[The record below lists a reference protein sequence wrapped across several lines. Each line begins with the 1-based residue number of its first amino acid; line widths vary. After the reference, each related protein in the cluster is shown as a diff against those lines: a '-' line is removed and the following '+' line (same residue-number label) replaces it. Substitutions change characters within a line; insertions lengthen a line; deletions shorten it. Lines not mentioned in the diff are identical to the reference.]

1 MDKID
6 LEKNNNINVIG
17 ELISNIKACRTVF
30 FCGAGISRNSGL
42 PIVNQLVPYILNK
55 LGLPNDDIQLICD
68 SDNCLCI
75 PFELFIERIQ
85 ANCDPELIYDIYQ
98 LGEPNSNHI
107 LLARLIKKGYLKTI
121 VTMNFDKLIEKAL
134 AMDPN
139 PLLEGKDYHLIY
151 REEDLKNVNWN
162 DDTIRIIKIHGSID
176 DKYAMSITLS
186 QVAQNKISD
195 GRSNIISQI
204 FANGTHED
212 VIILGYSSSDS
223 FDISPQI
230 ESVYENRKKIYYIQH
245 SDDNIIEPV
254 KLQQNKNPF
263 KNFETGL
270 RIHIDTNI
278 LLKTIWENIFVGEKQ
293 SGTKC
298 TEIKWKDYVDKWYLI
313 HIKDKDVKYNIP
325 AEIFERIGHLKKAL
339 FYYKQSLVVNRKE
352 KNIKGEGVCLGNIGN
367 IYGRLNEIDEAEKYY
382 MGSYDIAKNTNNKEE
397 QVVCLNNL
405 GTIEQARGNTTNAW
419 KLYMQALKGALHEQ
433 SFGIIDFENVMK
445 SIVHLGDVYT
455 DLGDVEKVIVS
466 FKQALELSLNIGD
479 KECEQIIYYKIGE
492 LFEKKSEYKE
502 AIKNYE
508 QSILIANDINDLERL
523 ISSLTSIG
531 NVYCKIG
538 EYQKAI
544 EVYEESTKKA
554 NIIGD
559 IHTSILCQCKLGHIH
574 EIINQSEL
582 ALKFYFK
589 ALSIADKSSEVNDK
603 AIVLV
608 SIGAFYNLNGEPQKA
623 LEYLGQALTESLG
636 IANEEIVETTLENI
650 GRVYDDLYEYKSAAM
665 FYNEALSIAK
675 KNISLSNR
683 QIWLNN
689 MLGED
694 YCKLG
699 NHEEALSYYQK
710 AYNNAKKHKLKKE
723 ECECLNDLGKEFN
736 HLNKLDSAFD
746 YLHKSLTISKELE
759 DLKMEAS
766 ILGNLGNYFTR
777 IEEYNKAIEQF
788 TQALKI
794 EEKLNDKNLQE
805 LLLGNL
811 GTAYLLL
818 DNYILSLNYY
828 MQALNLANENN
839 NNIGVGIWL
848 GGLGNVSISKKEYS
862 HAIDYYNKA
871 LEILVPTLGY
881 NNSYTIKFGNNLK
894 LAISESTQKNGI

>member
-1 MDKID
+1 MDKMD

-17 ELISNIKACRTVF
+17 ELINNIKACRTVF

-55 LGLPNDDIQLICD
+55 LELPNDDIQLICD
-68 SDNCLCI
+68 SDNNLCI

-85 ANCDPELIYDIYQ
+85 ANCEPELIYDIYQ

-107 LLARLIKKGYLKTI
+107 FLAKLIKKGYLKTI

-151 REEDLKNVNWN
+151 KEEDLKNINWD

-176 DKYAMSITLS
+176 DKYAMSITLK
-186 QVAQNKISD
+186 QVAQNKISE

-230 ESVYENRKKIYYIQH
+230 ESIYENRKKVYYIQH
-245 SDDNIIEPV
+245 SDDKIIESI
-254 KLQQNKNPF
+254 KLLQNKNPF
-263 KNFETGL
+263 KNFESGL
-270 RIHIDTNI
+270 RIHINTNI
-278 LLKTIWENIFVGEKQ
+278 LLKTIWENIFVGERQ
-293 SGTKC
+293 SETKC
-298 TEIKWKDYVDKWYLI
+298 TETKWKDYVDKWYLI
-313 HIKDKDVKYNIP
+313 QIKDKDVKYNIP

-352 KNIKGEGVCLGNIGN
+352 KNIEGEGVCLGNIGN
-367 IYGRLNEIDEAEKYY
+367 IYGRLNEIYEAEKYY
-382 MGSYDIAKNTNNKEE
+382 KESFDIAKNTNNKKE

-405 GTIEQARGNTTNAW
+405 GTIEQVRGNTTNAL
-419 KLYMQALKGALHEQ
+419 KFYERALKGALHEQ
-433 SFGIIDFENVMK
+433 SLGIIDSENAMK
-445 SIVHLGDVYT
+445 SIIHIGDVYT
-455 DLGDVEKVIVS
+455 ELGDVEKAIVS
-466 FKQALELSLNIGD
+466 FKHALELSFNIGD
-479 KECEQIIYYKIGE
+479 KECEQVIYYKLGE
-492 LFEKKSEYKE
+492 LFEKKSEYQE

-531 NVYCKIG
+531 NVYYKIG

-544 EVYEESTKKA
+544 EIYEENIKKV

-559 IHTSILCQCKLGHIH
+559 IHISILCHRKLGHIH

-582 ALKFYFK
+582 ALNFYFK

-603 AIVLV
+603 AIVLGC
-608 SIGAFYNLNGEPQKA
+608 IGAFYNLNGEPQKA

-650 GRVYDDLYEYKSAAM
+650 GRVYDDLYEYESAAI
-665 FYNEALSIAK
+665 FYNEALSISK

-689 MLGED
+689 MLGDD

-699 NHEEALSYYQK
+699 NHKKALSYYQK
-710 AYNNAKKHKLKKE
+710 AYNNAKKHQLKKD
-723 ECECLNDLGKEFN
+723 ECECLNNLGKEFN
-736 HLNKLDSAFD
+736 HLNELDNAFD
-746 YLHKSLTISKELE
+746 YFCKSLTISIELN

-794 EEKLNDKNLQE
+794 EEKLDDKNLQE
-805 LLLGNL
+805 VLLGNL

-818 DNYILSLNYY
+818 DNYILALNYY

-839 NNIGVGIWL
+839 NKIGGGIWL

-862 HAIDYYNKA
+862 QAIGYYNKA

-881 NNSYTIKFGNNLK
+881 NNSYTIKFENNLK
-894 LAISESTQKNGI
+894 FAISESTEKNGI